1 MGERQEKG
9 GESEFSS
16 NRCGKTVMTVFI
28 YTVAL
33 MVNVPEHHLR
43 LPAALQTVLCI
54 LAASI

>member
-33 MVNVPEHHLR
+33 MVNVPEHHPR
-43 LPAALQTVLCI
+43 LPAALQT
-54 LAASI
+54 AHFQSQ